1 VRVAA
6 YYGFR
11 RSELI
16 GIKWSAIDF
25 ENKVISISHKV
36 LTVEGIVYLS
46 DTLKTTS
53 SHRKLPLLPEIE
65 KLLLDRKEE
74 IEDNKLMYGRSYN
87 KKYLD
92 YVFVDDIG
100 DIIKPDYVSNKFRE
114 LLKENNLKHIRFHD
128 LRHSCASLLVASGVP
143 MKNIQEWLGHSNF
156 STTADIYS
164 HLDFSAKIESANII
178 SSMLSKK
185 DDNQVIDDE
194 IKELERLLEEKRK
207 KRKQDESEM

>member
-1 VRVAA
+1 CALPI
-6 YYGFR
+6 YG
-11 RSELI
+11 
-16 GIKWSAIDF
+16 K
-25 ENKVISISHKV
+25 
-36 LTVEGIVYLS
+36 
-46 DTLKTTS
+46 
-53 SHRKLPLLPEIE
+53 
-65 KLLLDRKEE
+65 
-74 IEDNKLMYGRSYN
+74 SYN
-87 KKYLD
+87 KKYLE

-100 DIIKPDYVSNKFRE
+100 DIIKPDYVSNKFRD
-114 LLKENNLKHIRFHD
+114 LLRANNLKHIRFHD

-185 DDNQVIDDE
+185 DENQVIDDE